1 MYISIIFKLKLCIYL
16 IMDKFNNESNENN
29 ENNTNNETNEK
40 KITIIGQ
47 NNRYQMKKVMKE
59 EKKTKIRIE
68 TEKWSKLDKINLTIG
83 KQIEVIKKIKE
94 NNYSSYNDESRIMC
108 QQLDRKISGY
118 KQQDVD
124 KKVLDLEKLL
134 NLKNV
139 IDKLIDCELNCYY
152 CTSKMYLL
160 YEIVRESKQWTVDR
174 INNDL
179 GHNNDNFV
187 VACLECNLKR
197 RCRTKEKFL
206 FTQQLCIV
214 KKE

>member
-1 MYISIIFKLKLCIYL
+1 
-16 IMDKFNNESNENN
+16 MDESN
-29 ENNTNNETNEK
+29 NEK
-40 KITIIGQ
+40 KITFVGQ

-59 EKKTKIRIE
+59 EKKNKIRVE
-68 TEKWSKLDKINLTIG
+68 TEKWSNLDKIILTVE
-83 KQIEVIKKIKE
+83 KQVELIKKIRE
-94 NNYSSYNDESRIMC
+94 NNYTSYNEESRVMC
-108 QQLDRKISGY
+108 QQLERKISGY

-152 CTSKMYLL
+152 CLSKMYLL
-160 YEIVRESKQWTVDR
+160 YEIVREGKQWTVDR
-174 INNDL
+174 IDNDL

>member
-1 MYISIIFKLKLCIYL
+1 MEQSNNELNKS
-16 IMDKFNNESNENN
+16 NESNQIN
-29 ENNTNNETNEK
+29 ESNTNNEK

-59 EKKTKIRIE
+59 EKKTKIRVE
-68 TEKWSKLDKINLTIG
+68 TEKWTKLDKINLTIE
-83 KQIEVIKKIKE
+83 KQIQVIKKISE
-94 NNYSSYNDESRIMC
+94 NNYSSYDEESRIMC
-108 QQLDRKISGY
+108 QQLERKISSY
-118 KQQDVD
+118 KQQDIE
-124 KKVLDLEKLL
+124 KKVLDLDKLL

-152 CTSKMYLL
+152 CTCKMYLL
-160 YEIVRESKQWTVDR
+160 YEIVRENKQWTVDR
-174 INNDL
+174 VNNDL

-214 KKE
+214 KKD

>member
-1 MYISIIFKLKLCIYL
+1 
-16 IMDKFNNESNENN
+16 MDNVNNELNESNQIN
-29 ENNTNNETNEK
+29 ENNTNNEK

-59 EKKTKIRIE
+59 EKKTKIRVE
-68 TEKWSKLDKINLTIG
+68 TEKWTKLDKINLTIE
-83 KQIEVIKKIKE
+83 KQIEVIKKISE
-94 NNYSSYNDESRIMC
+94 NNYTSYDDESRIMC
-108 QQLDRKISGY
+108 QQLERKISSY
-118 KQQDVD
+118 KQQDVE
-124 KKVLDLEKLL
+124 KKVLDLDKLL

-139 IDKLIDCELNCYY
+139 IDKLIDCQLNCYY
-152 CTSKMYLL
+152 CNSKMYLL

-174 INNDL
+174 VNNDL

-197 RCRTKEKFL
+197 RCKTKEKFL

-214 KKE
+214 KKD

>member
-1 MYISIIFKLKLCIYL
+1 MEQSNNELNKSNQI
-16 IMDKFNNESNENN
+16 NESN
-29 ENNTNNETNEK
+29 TNNEK

-59 EKKTKIRIE
+59 EKKTKIRVE
-68 TEKWSKLDKINLTIG
+68 TEKWTKLDKINLTIE
-83 KQIEVIKKIKE
+83 KQIELIKKINE
-94 NNYSSYNDESRIMC
+94 NNYTSYDEESRIMC
-108 QQLDRKISGY
+108 QQLERKISSY

-139 IDKLIDCELNCYY
+139 IDKLINCEMNCYY

-160 YEIVRESKQWTVDR
+160 YEIVRERKQWTVDR

-206 FTQQLCIV
+206 FTQQLFIV
-214 KKE
+214 KKD

>member
-1 MYISIIFKLKLCIYL
+1 MEQS
-16 IMDKFNNESNENN
+16 NN
-29 ENNTNNETNEK
+29 ENNHSDKSIENNEK

-68 TEKWSKLDKINLTIG
+68 TEKWCNLDKIILTIE
-83 KQIEVIKKIKE
+83 KQIELITKIRE
-94 NNYSSYNDESRIMC
+94 NKYISYDDESRVMC
-108 QQLDRKISGY
+108 QQLERKISGY
-118 KQQDVD
+118 KQQDVE

-139 IDKLIDCELNCYY
+139 IDKLIDCDLNCYY

>member
-1 MYISIIFKLKLCIYL
+1 MEQSNNELNKS
-16 IMDKFNNESNENN
+16 NESNES
-29 ENNTNNETNEK
+29 NTNNEK

-47 NNRYQMKKVMKE
+47 NNRYLMKKVMKE
-59 EKKTKIRIE
+59 EKKTKIRVE
-68 TEKWSKLDKINLTIG
+68 TEKWTKLDKINLTIE
-83 KQIEVIKKIKE
+83 KQIQVIKKINE
-94 NNYSSYNDESRIMC
+94 NNYSSYDEESRIMC
-108 QQLDRKISGY
+108 QQLERKISSY
-118 KQQDVD
+118 KQQDIE
-124 KKVLDLEKLL
+124 KKVLDLDKLL

-152 CTSKMYLL
+152 CTCKMYLL

-174 INNDL
+174 VNNDL

-214 KKE
+214 KKG

>member
-1 MYISIIFKLKLCIYL
+1 MEQQS
-16 IMDKFNNESNENN
+16 NNENN
-29 ENNTNNETNEK
+29 EK
-40 KITIIGQ
+40 KIKIIGQ

-59 EKKTKIRIE
+59 EKKIKIRVE
-68 TEKWSKLDKINLTIG
+68 TEKWSNLDKIILTIE
-83 KQIEVIKKIKE
+83 KQLEVIKKIKE
-94 NNYSSYNDESRIMC
+94 NNYSSYDDESRVMC

-139 IDKLIDCELNCYY
+139 IDKLVDCEMNCYY

-179 GHNNDNFV
+179 GHNNDNFI

-197 RCRTKEKFL
+197 RCRSKEKFL
-206 FTQQLCIV
+206 FTQQLSIV

>member
-1 MYISIIFKLKLCIYL
+1 MYISIIFKLKLYVYL
-16 IMDKFNNESNENN
+16 IMEQQSHNKNNEINES
-29 ENNTNNETNEK
+29 NEK

-59 EKKTKIRIE
+59 EKKNKIRIE
-68 TEKWSKLDKINLTIG
+68 TEKWSNLDKIILTIE
-83 KQIEVIKKIKE
+83 KQFELIKKIKE
-94 NNYSSYNDESRIMC
+94 NNYISYDDESRLMC
-108 QQLDRKISGY
+108 QQLERKINGY

-134 NLKNV
+134 NFKNV
-139 IDKLIDCELNCYY
+139 IDKLIDCDLNCYY

-187 VACLECNLKR
+187 VACLDCNLKR

-214 KKE
+214 KKD

>member
-1 MYISIIFKLKLCIYL
+1 
-16 IMDKFNNESNENN
+16 
-29 ENNTNNETNEK
+29 
-40 KITIIGQ
+40 
-47 NNRYQMKKVMKE
+47 MKKVMKE
-59 EKKTKIRIE
+59 EKKIKIRIE
-68 TEKWSKLDKINLTIG
+68 TEKWSNLDKVILTIE
-83 KQIEVIKKIKE
+83 KQIEIIKKIRE
-94 NNYSSYNDESRIMC
+94 NKYISYDDESRIMC
-108 QQLDRKISGY
+108 QQLERKISGY
-118 KQQDVD
+118 KQQDIE
-124 KKVLDLEKLL
+124 KKVLDLEKII

-139 IDKLIDCELNCYY
+139 IDTLIDCELNCYY

-160 YEIVRESKQWTVDR
+160 YEIVRESRQWTVDR

>member
-1 MYISIIFKLKLCIYL
+1 MEEQSK
-16 IMDKFNNESNENN
+16 NESNES
-29 ENNTNNETNEK
+29 NEK
-40 KITIIGQ
+40 KITITGQ

-68 TEKWSKLDKINLTIG
+68 TEKWSKLDKIILTIE
-83 KQIEVIKKIKE
+83 KQMKLIKKIKE
-94 NNYSSYNDESRIMC
+94 NNYTSYDEESRVMC
-108 QQLDRKISGY
+108 QQLERKISGY

-139 IDKLIDCELNCYY
+139 IDKLLDCGLNCYY
-152 CTSKMYLL
+152 CTCKMYLL
-160 YEIVRESKQWTVDR
+160 YEIVRESKQWSVDR

-187 VACLECNLKR
+187 VACLDCNLKR

-206 FTQQLCIV
+206 FTQQLSIV

>member
-1 MYISIIFKLKLCIYL
+1 
-16 IMDKFNNESNENN
+16 MDKFNNINN
-29 ENNTNNETNEK
+29 DPSNETNEK
-40 KITIIGQ
+40 KITITGQ

-59 EKKTKIRIE
+59 EKKTKIRVE
-68 TEKWSKLDKINLTIG
+68 TEKWTNLDKIILTIE
-83 KQIEVIKKIKE
+83 KQIELIKKIRE
-94 NNYSSYNDESRIMC
+94 NNYISYDEESRIMC
-108 QQLDRKISGY
+108 QQLERKISSY
-118 KQQDVD
+118 KQQDVE
-124 KKVLDLEKLL
+124 KKVLDLEKIL

-139 IDKLIDCELNCYY
+139 IDKLIDCEMNCYY

-187 VACLECNLKR
+187 VACLDCNLKR

-206 FTQQLCIV
+206 FTQKLCIV

>member
-1 MYISIIFKLKLCIYL
+1 MEQQ
-16 IMDKFNNESNENN
+16 FNNDNNKSIES
-29 ENNTNNETNEK
+29 NEK

-59 EKKTKIRIE
+59 EKKIKIRVE
-68 TEKWSKLDKINLTIG
+68 TEKWSNLDKIILTIE
-83 KQIEVIKKIKE
+83 KQIELIKQIRE
-94 NNYSSYNDESRIMC
+94 NNYISYDEESRIMC
-108 QQLDRKISGY
+108 QQLERKISSY
-118 KQQDVD
+118 KQQDVE
-124 KKVLDLEKLL
+124 KKILDLDKLL
-134 NLKNV
+134 NLKNI

-152 CTSKMYLL
+152 CSSKMYLL
-160 YEIVRESKQWTVDR
+160 YEIVRESKQWSVDR

-187 VACLECNLKR
+187 VACLDCNLKR

-206 FTQQLCIV
+206 FTQQLSIV

>member
-1 MYISIIFKLKLCIYL
+1 MEQS
-16 IMDKFNNESNENN
+16 NNES
-29 ENNTNNETNEK
+29 NEK

-59 EKKTKIRIE
+59 EKKTKIRVE
-68 TEKWSKLDKINLTIG
+68 TEKWTKLDKINLTIE
-83 KQIEVIKKIKE
+83 KQIEVIKKISE
-94 NNYSSYNDESRIMC
+94 NNYSSYDEESRIMC
-108 QQLDRKISGY
+108 QQLERKISSY
-118 KQQDVD
+118 KQQDVE
-124 KKVLDLEKLL
+124 KKVLDLDKLL

-152 CTSKMYLL
+152 CTCKMYLL

-214 KKE
+214 KKG

>member
-1 MYISIIFKLKLCIYL
+1 MEQQSK
-16 IMDKFNNESNENN
+16 NESIES
-29 ENNTNNETNEK
+29 NEK

-59 EKKTKIRIE
+59 EKKTKIRVE
-68 TEKWSKLDKINLTIG
+68 TEKWSKLDKIILTIE
-83 KQIEVIKKIKE
+83 KQMELIKKIRE
-94 NNYSSYNDESRIMC
+94 NNYTSYDEESRVMC
-108 QQLDRKISGY
+108 QQLERKISGY

-139 IDKLIDCELNCYY
+139 IDKLIDSELNCYY
-152 CTSKMYLL
+152 CSCKMYLL
-160 YEIVRESKQWTVDR
+160 YEIVRETKQWSVDR

-214 KKE
+214 KKD

>member
-1 MYISIIFKLKLCIYL
+1 
-16 IMDKFNNESNENN
+16 
-29 ENNTNNETNEK
+29 
-40 KITIIGQ
+40 
-47 NNRYQMKKVMKE
+47 MKKVMKE
-59 EKKTKIRIE
+59 EKKIKIRVE
-68 TEKWSKLDKINLTIG
+68 TEKWSNLDKIILTIE
-83 KQIEVIKKIKE
+83 KQIEIIKKIRE
-94 NNYSSYNDESRIMC
+94 NNYISYDDESRIMC
-108 QQLDRKISGY
+108 QQLDRKISSY
-118 KQQDVD
+118 KQQDIE

-139 IDKLIDCELNCYY
+139 IDKLIDCELKCYY
-152 CTSKMYLL
+152 CSSKMYLL

-187 VACLECNLKR
+187 MACLDCNLKR

-214 KKE
+214 KKD